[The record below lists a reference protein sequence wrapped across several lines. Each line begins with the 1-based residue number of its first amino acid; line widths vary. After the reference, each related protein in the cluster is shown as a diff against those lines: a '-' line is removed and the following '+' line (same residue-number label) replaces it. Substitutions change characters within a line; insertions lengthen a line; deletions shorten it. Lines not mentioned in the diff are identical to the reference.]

1 MEQTKLKKNARQMKA
16 DALLLMVALV
26 WGLTFVSVKSALVEM
41 LPFTFNAIRFT
52 LAFLFMLLFLQKN
65 ISLVSR
71 KATLTGI
78 IIGSVLFT
86 GYSFQTIGL
95 QYTTA
100 SNAGFITGLSV
111 VFVPLFSVV
120 LLKQV
125 PSAYAMMGAFFAA
138 LGLSFL
144 SLNLPFSI
152 NIGDLLVLFCAVS
165 FALHIILVGR
175 YIKLYDTL
183 TLVTIQIGTVAA
195 LSAILALLLEKQ
207 TFVFSPNVVSAL
219 LVTAIPATALAYL
232 IQNWAQ
238 RFTTPTRTAIIFS
251 MEPVF
256 SAIFAVILL
265 AEVLS
270 AIDIIGGIL
279 VLSGM
284 LLAELKH

>member
-1 MEQTKLKKNARQMKA
+1 MERTGLKKDARQMKA

-26 WGLTFVSVKSALVEM
+26 WGLTFVSVKNALVDI
-41 LPFTFNAIRFT
+41 LPFTFNAIRFS
-52 LAFLFMLLFLQKN
+52 LAFLFMLLFLRKN
-65 ISLVSR
+65 ISSVS
-71 KATLTGI
+71 KKCAATGI
-78 IIGSVLFT
+78 IIGSVLFA

-111 VFVPLFSVV
+111 VLVPLFSVV
-120 LLKQV
+120 WLKQV
-125 PSAYAMMGAFFAA
+125 PSPYAMLGAFSAA
-138 LGLSFL
+138 FGLSFL
-144 SLNLPFSI
+144 SLSIPFSI

-165 FALHIILVGR
+165 FALHIILIGR

-183 TLVTIQIGTVAA
+183 TLVTIQIGTVAT
-195 LSAILALLLEKQ
+195 LSTICALLLERQ
-207 TFVFSPNVVSAL
+207 ELVFSPNVVSAL

-265 AEVLS
+265 SETLS
-270 AIDIIGGIL
+270 GMDILGGIL

-284 LLAELKH
+284 LMAELKY